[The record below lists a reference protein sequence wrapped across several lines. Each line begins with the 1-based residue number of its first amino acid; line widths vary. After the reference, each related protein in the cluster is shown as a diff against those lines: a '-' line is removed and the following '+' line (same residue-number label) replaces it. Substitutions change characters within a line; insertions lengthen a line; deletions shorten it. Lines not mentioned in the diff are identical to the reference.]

1 MDKIPD
7 FDRGPRPQKTGPLS
21 PGVPAVMATRLVP
34 GNGSPT
40 SFSGDLGNQIPIFWG
55 NLQV

>member
-40 SFSGDLGNQIPIFWG
+40 SFSGDLGNQISIFLG
-55 NLQV
+55 